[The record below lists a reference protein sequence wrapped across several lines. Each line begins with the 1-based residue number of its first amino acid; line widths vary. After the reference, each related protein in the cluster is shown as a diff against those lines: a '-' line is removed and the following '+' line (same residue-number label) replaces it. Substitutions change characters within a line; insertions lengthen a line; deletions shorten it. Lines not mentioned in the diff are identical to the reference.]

1 MTPDKENISQLTI
14 EKLKGFNGFLVD
26 VIVSPGNKFV
36 VEIDTPEGVS
46 ILQCEEVNRFLNK
59 ELDNETNEFDLTVSS
74 PGLERPFKVHEQY
87 VKNINREIKV
97 RTTEGKECSGVL
109 KAVNKSGIQLMQRVK
124 EIPQGKKKK
133 EWIEQT
139 IDLNFEKI
147 KDAKIILNF
156 K

>member
-1 MTPDKENISQLTI
+1 MTPDKENISQLAI

-87 VKNINREIKV
+87 LKNISREVKV
-97 RTTEGKECSGVL
+97 RTTEGKEYSGIL
-109 KAVNKSGIQLMQRVK
+109 KTVNKNGIQLMQRVK
-124 EIPQGKKKK
+124 EVPEGKKKK
-133 EWIEQT
+133 EWVEKT
-139 IDLNFEKI
+139 TELNFEKI
-147 KDAKIILNF
+147 KDTKIILNF